1 MRNRVGISSSAL
13 KSDISVVNLEDF
25 DSKFMLT
32 SFVKKSIRRNVK
44 SPIPMTSQKSFA
56 LNGGSVEKHR
66 LFADD
71 A

>member
-13 KSDISVVNLEDF
+13 KSDIVNLDF

-44 SPIPMTSQKSFA
+44 SPIPMTSHKSFA